1 MVTKEDKHKK
11 LTQEVADLFNTI
23 SSDDVL
29 FKEKDGRWY
38 LGTQLLDA
46 GLLRQY
52 ADEANIIKSTVL
64 WKEMQKCIK
73 YLTNRSMF
81 LKSETIDDLIAGK
94 IVLLTL
100 KNIGE
105 VLDTASNIV
114 KGGSPK
120 TNDPVKSIN

>member
-23 SSDDVL
+23 SADDVL

-114 KGGSPK
+114 KK
-120 TNDPVKSIN
+120 TNDPIKSIN

>member
-23 SSDDVL
+23 SADDVL

-94 IVLLTL
+94 LVLFTL

-105 VLDTASNIV
+105 VLDIASNIV
-114 KGGSPK
+114 KK

>member
-1 MVTKEDKHKK
+1 MVTKEEKHKK

-23 SSDDVL
+23 SADDVL

-94 IVLLTL
+94 LVLFTL

-105 VLDTASNIV
+105 VLDIASNIV
-114 KGGSPK
+114 KK

>member
-23 SSDDVL
+23 SADDVL

-38 LGTQLLDA
+38 LGTQQLDP

-52 ADEANIIKSTVL
+52 ADEANIIKSTIL

-94 IVLLTL
+94 LVLFTL

-105 VLDTASNIV
+105 VLDIASNIV
-114 KGGSPK
+114 KK